1 MKVRDCPV
9 CGNPDLLTKHNKGY
23 CYKCD
28 LMFKVKQA
36 GENERQEII
45 EHYKRT
51 VFK

>member
-1 MKVRDCPV
+1 M